1 MAAWLAWVCIALAL
15 IALGSPAMTG
25 TWIYDDLN
33 MVNHPLMDGWDDV
46 VAVLWR
52 NSNHYLAKEPGQ
64 IMFGGATYRPLSILS
79 LVWFNAAFGFVPI
92 PHHVFSLLLHLGAVG
107 ALLWMAA
114 TQGKV
119 PWPSLLVVAVFAFH
133 PALTEAYY
141 WINGRSD
148 VLAGVA
154 LAWLAALLSWHDRR
168 RPDTPWRLTLCAL
181 VIALV
186 GLASK
191 TTFLLAALSLLVA
204 WALPS
209 DKVARQPSE
218 LWRETSRRLQTMWP
232 AWAALGGGLLLLMML
247 RRLSLDAQHGSV
259 TPTSALIDLEVIS
272 HIPHLLA
279 LSVESMLAPLPR
291 SMRLL
296 SWELAQPLSV
306 VHWLIGVLAL
316 ISVFVLV
323 ARRRWR
329 VLLLLAGAAGTV
341 APTVLVS
348 RYFWLGLD
356 RYLYLPM
363 ILLCV
368 AFLGAQQS
376 EAEPGPQGPSRRTLA
391 GVALGTSLVLVLM
404 VSNTLTA
411 SVYSGQKAFVE
422 TMVRTRPEDPTG
434 YLMLVRIDLR
444 EGRRDR
450 AMEALAILERQEL
463 TPALSHSLASAQ
475 LVAGQEGKAIATVE
489 AAYAKHADNPFIAFD
504 ALILRTA
511 QGRFRD
517 TVELSRRLNMNPI
530 TCQATQHQLQSWLKE
545 GALPPEIA
553 QELQA
558 LPALC
563 QPASP

>member
-1 MAAWLAWVCIALAL
+1 MAAWLAWVFIAVALLAL
-15 IALGSPAMTG
+15 GLPAMTG

-52 NSNHYLAKEPGQ
+52 NSNHYLANEPGQ
-64 IMFGGATYRPLSILS
+64 IMFGGATYRPLSMLS
-79 LVWFNAAFGFVPI
+79 LVLFNAAFGFI
-92 PHHVFSLLLHLGAVG
+92 STPHHVFSLLLHLGAVG

-114 TQGKV
+114 TKGKV
-119 PWPSLLVVAVFAFH
+119 SWPSLLVVAVFAFH

-154 LAWLAALLSWHDRR
+154 LASLAALLSWHDRR
-168 RPDTPWRLTLCAL
+168 RPDTPWRLTWCAL
-181 VIALV
+181 GISLV
-186 GLASK
+186 GLSSK
-191 TTFLLAALSLLVA
+191 STFLLAALSLLLA

-209 DKVARQPSE
+209 DKAARQPSE
-218 LWRETSRRLQTMWP
+218 LLRETSRRLQAMWP
-232 AWAALGGGLLLLMML
+232 AWAALGGGLLSLMVL
-247 RRLSLDAQHGSV
+247 RRLSLDDQHGSG

-279 LSVESMLAPLPR
+279 LSAESMLAPWPR

-296 SWELAQPLSV
+296 SWELAQPPSV
-306 VHWLIGVLAL
+306 VHWLIGVLVL
-316 ISVFVLV
+316 VSVFALV
-323 ARRRWR
+323 TRRRWR

-368 AFLGAQQS
+368 AFLSAQHS
-376 EAEPGPQGPSRRTLA
+376 EAEPSPPRPSRRTLA
-391 GVALGTSLVLVLM
+391 GMALGTSLVLILM

-422 TMVRTRPEDPTG
+422 TMVQTRPEDPTG
-434 YLMLVRIDLR
+434 YLMLVRMDLR
-444 EGRRDR
+444 QGRRDR
-450 AMEALAILERQEL
+450 ALDALTILDRQEL

-475 LVAGQEGKAIATVE
+475 LAAGQEGKAIATVE
-489 AAYAKHADNPFIAFD
+489 AAFAQHPNNPFVAFD
-504 ALILRTA
+504 ALLLRTA

-530 TCQATQHQLQSWLKE
+530 TCQATQHQIKSWLKE

-553 QELQA
+553 QELQT
-558 LPALC
+558 LPAVCHTL
-563 QPASP
+563 SP